1 MKMPEQGM
9 IWRGLYLEKTGKK
22 KRKRE
27 RMKEERKE
35 KRRKE

>member
-9 IWRGLYLEKTGKK
+9 IWRGLYLEKQEK